1 MKVNGLKVAFL
12 FILSLDGLCAHFTYL
27 TQHQVSYTKTLLS
40 RLMMN
45 TVDTKN
51 GETFHPIIAGS
62 VRLGFHDCVGGCDG
76 CINLNN
82 PDNAGLDT
90 TFNALNDLYARERI
104 DQIMSRADFFAL
116 AGIVGAE
123 VGSKMKYGMGPMQ
136 SRRMPYFAFNRSPYF
151 GFRGL
156 FYGFPHHYRYKR
168 HFYGFW
174 RPRFSTRC
182 FTSPCIPF
190 RWGRRDCPTSPI
202 TTEMRVFPNAL
213 GNLTETVDYF
223 RRVFDLTP
231 EQLAAVLGAHTLG
244 DAGKDA
250 SGFDGEWVTE
260 RDVFDNEFYRVLSDQ
275 TQLWMQENENPDDP
289 NKPRWQ
295 WNAKKGKEGE
305 KGLMML
311 NTDMELFKNTAPN
324 SEGRVTSCPADVSTC
339 PSSRLADRVKLYASN
354 NAKFL
359 DDFSVA
365 YGKMLTTGYKSWE
378 LRYPSLY

>member
-1 MKVNGLKVAFL
+1 MGMMNITGLKVFTLIILFL
-12 FILSLDGLCAHFTYL
+12 NGLSAGYKCL
-27 TQHQVSYTKTLLS
+27 TQTKLRYTKTLLS
-40 RLMMN
+40 DLMIN
-45 TVDTKN
+45 TVDTEN
-51 GETFHPIIAGS
+51 GKIFHPLIAGS

-104 DQIMSRADFFAL
+104 DRIMSRADFFAL

-123 VGSKMKYGMGPMQ
+123 VGSKMKSGQ
-136 SRRMPYFAFNRSPYF
+136 SQVQSP
-151 GFRGL
+151 R
-156 FYGFPHHYRYKR
+156 
-168 HFYGFW
+168 
-174 RPRFSTRC
+174 
-182 FTSPCIPF
+182 IPF
-190 RWGRRDCPTSPI
+190 HWGRRDCPTSPI

-244 DAGKDA
+244 DARKDA
-250 SGFDGEWVTE
+250 SGFDGEWVIE
-260 RDVFDNEFYRVLSDQ
+260 RDVFDNDFYRVLSDK
-275 TQLWMQENENPDDP
+275 TQLWVQENENPDDP

-295 WNAKKGKEGE
+295 WNAKKHREGKEGI
-305 KGLMML
+305 MML

-324 SEGRVTSCPADVSTC
+324 SDGRVTSCPADVSTC
-339 PSSRLADRVKLYASN
+339 PSSRLADRVKLYASD

-359 DDFSVA
+359 ADFSVA